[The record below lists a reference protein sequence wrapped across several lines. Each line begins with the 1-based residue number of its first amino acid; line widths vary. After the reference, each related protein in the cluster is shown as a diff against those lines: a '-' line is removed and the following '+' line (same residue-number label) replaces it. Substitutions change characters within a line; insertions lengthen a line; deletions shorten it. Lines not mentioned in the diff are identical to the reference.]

1 MSNIGQ
7 GIMLVDISIQ
17 QNEVPDTQLALN
29 DDLARIN
36 AELDRYTC
44 HAQKEE
50 YALAVASGIL
60 AGVVDALYVGEG
72 PSFDADTTEARVT
85 ANTQVNKF
93 VEDYARK
100 RGFDGKVSRTNLMK
114 GTIKFLEGKFT
125 VPQDNIWKG
134 RDIGVAAKN
143 HHLADFAHHPTPG
156 GLVASIIVQFF
167 RVGIFVN
174 SEGEWQ
180 LIPIEESD
188 KERLNAI
195 ILNTVIPAVIT
206 GFLNWLVAIS
216 ATEHEQQTE
225 QEIPAAIKKLAQLA
239 ASMPI
244 LAEVAKC
251 ADNWFGHLVS
261 DMGGSSANPG
271 GGMGIPGVF
280 LSMLYEIAALPPLNE
295 TELPKYLNSL
305 YTKKRIDFRK
315 ELAAIEANSGQMLE
329 SLGKQTIP
337 VILNEVLVRTGF
349 FVLQLARAFSEN
361 QPIADINW
369 GNIIPVGNRT
379 VDRMMTVSTMT
390 LTLADTADA
399 AVRASVESAGNW
411 IIFSQRF
418 AARFNFVA
426 SGRAAIAIVREA
438 SDDAKELQLLHEKR
452 LLTEAKT
459 AFTIEQLEAY
469 KAQLQDRLDAY
480 LQEDLEAFLMGFSIM
495 DQGLQQGDSNLVIA
509 GNVVIQKALGREA
522 QFTSQDEFDALM
534 ESDDDF
540 VF

>member
-7 GIMLVDISIQ
+7 EIMLVDISIQ

-44 HAQKEE
+44 HAQREE

-60 AGVVDALYVGEG
+60 AGVVDALYVGDT
-72 PSFDADTTEARVT
+72 PLLSADTNEAHASVHKW
-85 ANTQVNKF
+85 VNNF
-93 VEDYARK
+93 IEDYAAK
-100 RGFDGKVSRTNLMK
+100 KGFVNK
-114 GTIKFLEGKFT
+114 GPRSERLRNAIDYLEKTFP
-125 VPQDNIWKG
+125 VAQDNTWSGQNIRVYTG
-134 RDIGVAAKN
+134 N
-143 HHLADFAHHPTPG
+143 HHLADLAHHPTPA
-156 GLVASIIVQFF
+156 GLVAAIVVQFF

-174 SEGEWQ
+174 RDGEWH
-180 LIPIEESD
+180 LLPVETTEED
-188 KERLNAI
+188 VLNSI
-195 ILNTVIPAVIT
+195 IPAVIT

-216 ATEHEQQTE
+216 TTTYEELTE
-225 QEIPAAIKKLAQLA
+225 QEAPEAIKKLAHLM
-239 ASMPI
+239 ASTPMLI
-244 LAEVAKC
+244 EVAKC
-251 ADNWFGHLVS
+251 ADNWFGHLIS
-261 DMGGSSANPG
+261 DVGGSKATAG
-271 GGMGIPGVF
+271 HGMGVPGII
-280 LSMLYEIAALPPLNE
+280 LSMLYETAALPPLNTTGLLE
-295 TELPKYLNSL
+295 YLNNI
-305 YTKKRIDFRK
+305 YTKDRTDLRQ
-315 ELAAIEANSGQMLE
+315 ELINLESSKSQMLE